1 MNRKSIRFFNDRE
14 VRAVWDD
21 EHNCWW
27 FSATDVVRAINDEP
41 EYTKDCHIIKFTF
54 VPLKRYLNTM
64 KKDINNI
71 EMEHNTPIDP
81 EKLKDLLEL
90 VNKSPE
96 VIRLKQ
102 ECDDINAGKRNEISQ
117 KIIDNAFDA
126 FEIIVKNFSEDQ
138 DAIVKLQKFF
148 SKHLFCFLLNCKN
161 ITIKD

>member
-1 MNRKSIRFFNDRE
+1 
-14 VRAVWDD
+14 
-21 EHNCWW
+21 
-27 FSATDVVRAINDEP
+27 
-41 EYTKDCHIIKFTF
+41 
-54 VPLKRYLNTM
+54 M

-71 EMEHNTPIDP
+71 ELEPNTSIDP

-90 VNKSPE
+90 ANKSPE
-96 VIRLKQ
+96 VIRLKK

-148 SKHLFCFLLNCKN
+148 SQHLFCFLLNSKN

>member
-1 MNRKSIRFFNDRE
+1 M
-14 VRAVWDD
+14 
-21 EHNCWW
+21 
-27 FSATDVVRAINDEP
+27 RAINDKL
-41 EYTKDCHIIKFTF
+41 EYTKADHIITFTF
-54 VPLKRYLNTM
+54 VPLKRYLKTM

-102 ECDDINAGKRNEISQ
+102 ECDEINEGKRDEIS
-117 KIIDNAFDA
+117 KRVIDDAFDA
-126 FEIIVKNFSEDQ
+126 FEIIVKNISEDE

-161 ITIKD
+161 ITVKD